1 MKGLFIIAITLT
13 IFTGRSFAYN
23 YGEHKLIGDA
33 AFLRFLRS
41 LPENNKAQLL
51 HYLDIRS
58 DEKGRYYFG
67 AFSGPGQS
75 SISYGILNG
84 LSGDHERNPLLLE
97 EQLHY
102 QHSVMEQIIRL
113 HDQYI
118 EMGYTAAPDAKLSK
132 LDFSYALKAAVNLSH
147 FYEYRKGFPEQLRHF
162 SKASVRLCEKP
173 ALVDSIFKKLGRT
186 NAINMYVTLHVLA
199 IDLAEQSGFLSRQN
213 EAASRQLLL
222 YAMLFNAFAD
232 HFLEDAFSAGHLVVN
247 RTVFESITN
256 NKSLHDFYSANG
268 ATVVNR
274 KGEIWHAYG
283 DGQFNNPHHS
293 WQKDT
298 TLKDIRYATFTP
310 EAERIIHA
318 VTLSLQDLSEAFQ
331 RGAAGTAFTPFLDRI
346 PDNRA
351 DQPLYLIRHI
361 PSLTWVPIPYRSDMN
376 PLFDH
381 PGTITAAMRQANAP
395 LRYRDFVRS
404 RVGNSFVIGLTSGP
418 AFIGHYI
425 QGPEIRINAGNFL
438 KHFDYNSDG
447 GKKGLMD
454 YWLGYTVSGSFASL
468 KDRNAE
474 KSTTTAQQVRAGIK
488 GNFDYWVS
496 NKRFIG
502 LYTYVEAGAQFT
514 SSRTTFVFV
523 PSLGIQ
529 LSSLLNI
536 NVENMKSWARIPLQF
551 ILPLKLRYGVV
562 VSGHEVPRYFTSADI
577 DILL

>member
-1 MKGLFIIAITLT
+1 MKGLLIIAITLT
-13 IFTGRSFAYN
+13 ITSGRLFAYN

-33 AFLRFLRS
+33 AFLRFLKS
-41 LPENNKAQLL
+41 LPDNNKAQLL
-51 HYLDIRS
+51 SYLDIRS
-58 DEKGRYYFG
+58 DDQGRYYFG
-67 AFSGPGQS
+67 TFSGPDQS
-75 SISYGILNG
+75 RISYGVLNG

-102 QHSVMEQIIRL
+102 QHSVMERIIKL
-113 HDQYI
+113 HDHYI
-118 EMGYTAAPDAKLSK
+118 EMGYTAAPDGKLSK

-162 SKASVRLCEKP
+162 NKASVRLCQKP

-199 IDLAEQSGFLSRQN
+199 IDLAEQSGLLSRQN
-213 EAASRQLLL
+213 EETSQQLLF

-247 RTVFESITN
+247 RTIFESITN

-268 ATVVNR
+268 CTVVNR

-293 WQKDT
+293 WQKES
-298 TLKDIRYATFTP
+298 TLKAIRYETFTP

-318 VTLSLQDLSEAFQ
+318 VTLSLQDLSDAFQ
-331 RGAAGTAFTPFLDRI
+331 RGAAGTGFTAFMDKI
-346 PDNRA
+346 PDRRS
-351 DQPLYLIRHI
+351 DQPLYLIFHI
-361 PSLTWVPIPYRSDMN
+361 PSLAWVPIPYRSDMDA
-376 PLFDH
+376 LFDNR
-381 PGTITAAMRQANAP
+381 GTITSAMRQANAP
-395 LRYRDFVRS
+395 LRYRDFVRA
-404 RVGNSFVIGLTSGP
+404 RVGNSVSIGLISGT
-418 AFIGHYI
+418 AFADHYLL
-425 QGPEIRINAGNFL
+425 GPEIRINAGNFL

-454 YWLGYTVSGSFASL
+454 YWLGYTISGSFANL
-468 KDRNAE
+468 KDNGAE
-474 KSTTTAQQVRAGIK
+474 KPTTAAQQVRVGIK

-502 LYTYVEAGAQFT
+502 LYTYAETGAQFT
-514 SSRTTFVFV
+514 RSRTTFIFV

-536 NVENMKSWARIPLQF
+536 NVENMNSWARIPLQF
-551 ILPLKLRYGVV
+551 ILPLKLRYGAVY
-562 VSGHEVPRYFTSADI
+562 SGHEVPRYFTAADI